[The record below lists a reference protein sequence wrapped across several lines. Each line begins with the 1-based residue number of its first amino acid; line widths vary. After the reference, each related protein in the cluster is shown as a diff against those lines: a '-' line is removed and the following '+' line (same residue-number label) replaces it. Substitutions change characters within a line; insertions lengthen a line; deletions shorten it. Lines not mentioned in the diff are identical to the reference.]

1 MSALIAVNL
10 IDVVELHSWGI

>member
-10 IDVVELHSWGI
+10 IDVVEVHSWGI